1 MLLPILASLLIVFG
15 APYVGD
21 IRGAL
26 QTSFPEHYRL
36 IIGLI
41 VATAVAGA
49 LVAAAANLRRS
60 RQGPAITATRSGYPG
75 WLRYSLLAAAVAI
88 GVVYARTVSTG
99 NPDVDL
105 VEAFHFVQYGLVTYL
120 FYRASRG
127 RTDVGA
133 VVVPACVSLLVG
145 VADEW
150 MQWFVPV
157 RVGELHDVGLNAVA
171 IVCGVLVSVAMH
183 PPASLAL
190 PTRRSSRVALAA
202 AVGVLV
208 LAGAAF
214 VDRVHL
220 GYEIADEQIGVFRSR
235 SDAWMLRAATG
246 GRSARWRQTPPPERG
261 FAREDHYLSEG
272 LWHVQRRNTAI
283 TDGDAATAWG
293 ENLILEK
300 YYAPVL
306 DRGSR
311 LSPEQRTD
319 IEQRVHT
326 VSARDFVSTA
336 QPYPIYIAPRG
347 LFWVTTALT
356 IAATVWL
363 FLGHR
368 APRGVSRVA

>member
-1 MLLPILASLLIVFG
+1 MFLPLVASLLIVFG

-26 QTSFPEHYRL
+26 QTSVPEHYRL

-49 LVAAAANLRRS
+49 FVAAAATLRPS
-60 RQGPAITATRSGYPG
+60 RQELAISSTHPGYPG
-75 WLRYSLLAAAVAI
+75 WLRYALLAAAVVI
-88 GVVYARTVSTG
+88 GVVYALTVRTG
-99 NPDVDL
+99 NPDVDR
-105 VEAFHFVQYGLVTYL
+105 VEAFHFVQYGLVTFL
-120 FYRASRG
+120 FYRASRR

-133 VVVPACVSLLVG
+133 VVVPACASLLVG

-150 MQWFVPV
+150 MQWFVPG
-157 RVGELHDVGLNAVA
+157 RVGELHDVWLNAVA
-171 IVCGVLVSVAMH
+171 IVCGVLVSVAVH
-183 PPASLAL
+183 PPASLTL
-190 PTRRSSRVALAA
+190 PAQRSARVALAA
-202 AVGVLV
+202 AAGVLI
-208 LAGAAF
+208 LAGAGF

-220 GYEIADEQIGVFRSR
+220 GHEIADEQIGVFRSR
-235 SDAWMLRAATG
+235 SDARMLRAAAG
-246 GRSARWRQTPPPERG
+246 ERPARWRQMPPPQRG

-283 TDGDAATAWG
+283 TDGDATTAWG

-311 LSPEQRTD
+311 LSPDERSD
-319 IEQRVHT
+319 IERRVPT
-326 VSARDFVSTA
+326 VSASFVSTA

-347 LFWVTTALT
+347 LFWATTALA
-356 IAATVWL
+356 IAALLWL
-363 FLGHR
+363 CLGSR
-368 APRGVSRVA
+368 ASRAVSRAA

>member
-1 MLLPILASLLIVFG
+1 MVLPLLASLLVVFG

-21 IRGAL
+21 IRGVL
-26 QTSFPEHYRL
+26 QTSVPKHYRL

-49 LVAAAANLRRS
+49 LAAAAANLRRS
-60 RQGPAITATRSGYPG
+60 RHGAATTAAIPGYPE

-99 NPDVDL
+99 NLDVDL
-105 VEAFHFVQYGLVTYL
+105 VEAFHFVQYGLITHL
-120 FYRASRG
+120 FYRASRW
-127 RTDVGA
+127 RSDVGA
-133 VVVPACVSLLVG
+133 VVVPACASLLVG

-150 MQWFVPV
+150 MQWFVPG
-157 RVGELHDVGLNAVA
+157 RVGELHDIWLNAVA
-171 IVCGVLVSVAMH
+171 IVCGVLVSVATH

-190 PTRRSSRVALAA
+190 PAQRSSRVALAA

-208 LAGAAF
+208 LAGAGF

-235 SDAWMLRAATG
+235 SDARMLKAATG
-246 GRSARWRQTPPPERG
+246 ERPARWRRTPPPQRG

-293 ENLILEK
+293 ENLILET

-311 LSPEQRTD
+311 LSPEQRTE
-319 IEQRVHT
+319 IERRVHT
-326 VSARDFVSTA
+326 VFARDFVSTA
-336 QPYPIYIAPRG
+336 PPYPIYIAPRG
-347 LFWVTTALT
+347 RFWVTTALA
-356 IAATVWL
+356 IAAVFWVC
-363 FLGHR
+363 LGYR
-368 APRGVSRVA
+368 APRAVSRVA

>member
-1 MLLPILASLLIVFG
+1 MLFPLVASLLIVFG

-26 QTSFPEHYRL
+26 QNSFPEQYRL

-60 RQGPAITATRSGYPG
+60 RHGPAASATHSGYPG
-75 WLRYSLLAAAVAI
+75 WLRYSLLGAAMVI
-88 GVVYARTVSTG
+88 GVVYAQTVSTG

-105 VEAFHFVQYGLVTYL
+105 VEAFHFVQYGLLAYL
-120 FYRASRG
+120 FYRVSRR

-133 VVVPACVSLLVG
+133 IVVPACASLLVG

-150 MQWFVPV
+150 MQWFVPG
-157 RVGELHDVGLNAVA
+157 RVGELHDIWLNAVA

-183 PPASLAL
+183 PPASLAP
-190 PTRRSSRVALAA
+190 PTQRSSSAALAT
-202 AVGVLV
+202 AVGALI
-208 LAGAAF
+208 LAGAGF

-220 GYEIADEQIGVFRSR
+220 GYEIADAEIGVFRSR
-235 SDAWMLRAATG
+235 SDARMLRAAAG
-246 GRSARWRQTPPPERG
+246 ERPARWRQTPPPQRG

-272 LWHVQRRNTAI
+272 LWHVQRRNAAI
-283 TDGDAATAWG
+283 ADGDAATAWG

-311 LSPEQRTD
+311 LSPEERAD
-319 IEQRVHT
+319 IERRVHP

-347 LFWVTTALT
+347 LVWVTTALA
-356 IAATVWL
+356 IAALLWPC
-363 FLGHR
+363 LGSR
-368 APRGVSRVA
+368 APRPVSRVA

>member
-1 MLLPILASLLIVFG
+1 VSIPLVASLLIVFG

-26 QTSFPEHYRL
+26 QSSAPEHYRL

-49 LVAAAANLRRS
+49 LVAAAATLRRS
-60 RQGPAITATRSGYPG
+60 HQGPAISATHPGYPG
-75 WLRYSLLAAAVAI
+75 WLRYALLAAAAAI
-88 GVVYARTVSTG
+88 GVVYALTVSTG

-105 VEAFHFVQYGLVTYL
+105 VEAFHFVQYGLVTFL
-120 FYRASRG
+120 FYRASRR

-133 VVVPACVSLLVG
+133 VVVPACASLLVG

-150 MQWFVPV
+150 MQWFVPG
-157 RVGELHDVGLNAVA
+157 RVGELHDVWLNAVA
-171 IVCGVLVSVAMH
+171 IVCGVLVSVAVH

-190 PTRRSSRVALAA
+190 PTQRSSRVALAA
-202 AVGVLV
+202 AAGVLI
-208 LAGAAF
+208 LAGAGF

-235 SDAWMLRAATG
+235 SDARMLRAAAG
-246 GRSARWRQTPPPERG
+246 ERPARWRQTPPPQRG

-283 TDGDAATAWG
+283 TDGDAATAWA

-311 LSPEQRTD
+311 LSPGERSD
-319 IEQRVHT
+319 IERRVPT
-326 VSARDFVSTA
+326 VSASFVSSA

-347 LFWVTTALT
+347 LFWTTTTLA
-356 IAATVWL
+356 IAALLWSC
-363 FLGHR
+363 LGSR
-368 APRGVSRVA
+368 ASRAVSRAA